1 MKESGVDDGHIVN
14 VSSMS
19 GHRVLHGP
27 MHFYTATKYA
37 VTALTIGI
45 RNELRAMG
53 SHIRVTQISP
63 GMVETEFTQRAN
75 SAEAAAE
82 VHR

>member
-14 VSSMS
+14 MSSMS
-19 GHRVLHGP
+19 GHRVIPGP
-27 MHFYTATKYA
+27 LHFYSATKYA

-63 GMVETEFTQRAN
+63 GLVETKFTERSH
-75 SAEAAAE
+75 SAEYAAKF
-82 VHR
+82 HR